1 MDQEPTKKTFKQYLF
16 FLFGQQFSLL
26 GSIVVYFVITWWVT
40 VETGNAVYLA
50 IMSFLFFVPQII
62 VTPIAGVLSDKLDR
76 KKILILIDGFQAFV
90 TFFLFLIF
98 FLKISNVW
106 LIITINTLRSI
117 LQAIHLPTVNAIVPT
132 MVPKDK
138 LSRING
144 INFLMM
150 IIGPILAG
158 FLLEI
163 IPVANLI
170 LLDIFTFLIALIP
183 LLLVKIPSGSV
194 NSIKKVKKTFI
205 KDFKAGFKIVN
216 AIPGLLSLMLYAM
229 LANFFTRPFMV
240 LIPYFVKFVHFGV
253 PLSYALV
260 MTFSQIGS
268 ISGAVIS
275 SLKKNWKHKVTTMML
290 LTIIFFIAYGS
301 VILAPTGNFIFIG
314 ICVLVAFSTFP
325 INWAIYMTILQ
336 TGVPKDK
343 IGRVISIDHMISM
356 AITPIGAIIS
366 GPLAELMG
374 INNLYLVSALLGI
387 TFTIMIWS
395 FTKIR
400 ILDQKE
406 IVVFEESTKT
416 QEELIIE

>member
-1 MDQEPTKKTFKQYLF
+1 MDQVPTKKTFKQYLF

-26 GSIVVYFVITWWVT
+26 GSVVVYFVITWWIT
-40 VETGNAVYLA
+40 AETGSAVYLA
-50 IMSFLFFVPQII
+50 IMSFLFFIPQIL

-76 KKILILIDGFQAFV
+76 KKILILIDGFQALV

-98 FLKISNVW
+98 FLKILNIW
-106 LIITINTLRSI
+106 LIITISTLRSI

-144 INFLMM
+144 INYFMM

-158 FLLEI
+158 VLLEI

-183 LLLVKIPSGSV
+183 LLLVKIPSVSG

-205 KDFKAGFKIVN
+205 KDFKAGFKIIN
-216 AIPGLLSLMLYAM
+216 TIPGLLSLMLYAM

-240 LIPYFVKFVHFGV
+240 LVPYFVKFVHLGD

-268 ISGAVIS
+268 ISGALIS
-275 SLKKNWKHKVTTMML
+275 SLKKNWKHKVTMMML
-290 LTIIFFIAYGS
+290 LTIIFFVSYGS
-301 VILAPTGNFIFIG
+301 VILATTGNFIFIG

-343 IGRVISIDHMISM
+343 VGRVISIDHMISM

-374 INNLYLVSALLGI
+374 ITNLYLVSALLGI
-387 TFTIMIWS
+387 TATIIIWF

-400 ILDQKE
+400 SLDQKE
-406 IVVFEESTKT
+406 VLIIEEIQKTK
-416 QEELIIE
+416 EELIIE

>member
-1 MDQEPTKKTFKQYLF
+1 
-16 FLFGQQFSLL
+16 
-26 GSIVVYFVITWWVT
+26 
-40 VETGNAVYLA
+40 
-50 IMSFLFFVPQII
+50 
-62 VTPIAGVLSDKLDR
+62 
-76 KKILILIDGFQAFV
+76 
-90 TFFLFLIF
+90 
-98 FLKISNVW
+98 
-106 LIITINTLRSI
+106 
-117 LQAIHLPTVNAIVPT
+117 

-170 LLDIFTFLIALIP
+170 LIDIFTFLIALIP
-183 LLLVKIPSGSV
+183 LLLVKIPSVSD

-205 KDFKAGFKIVN
+205 KDFKEGFKIVI

-240 LIPYFVKFVHFGV
+240 LIPYFVKFVHFGE

-268 ISGAVIS
+268 ILGALIS
-275 SLKKNWKHKVTTMML
+275 SLKKNWKHKVTMMML
-290 LTIIFFIAYGS
+290 LTIIFFIAYGT

-387 TFTIMIWS
+387 TFTIIIWS

-400 ILDQKE
+400 SVDQKE
-406 IVVFEESTKT
+406 LLIIEEIHKTK
-416 QEELIIE
+416 EELIIE

>member
-1 MDQEPTKKTFKQYLF
+1 MEQEPTKKTFKQYLF

-40 VETGNAVYLA
+40 VETGSAVYLA

-106 LIITINTLRSI
+106 LIITINTLRST
-117 LQAIHLPTVNAIVPT
+117 LQAIHLPTVNAITPT
-132 MVPKDK
+132 MVPKEK

-144 INFLMM
+144 INYLMM
-150 IIGPILAG
+150 IVGPILAG

-170 LLDIFTFLIALIP
+170 LLDIFTFFIALIP
-183 LLLVKIPSGSV
+183 LLFVKIPFVSEK
-194 NSIKKVKKTFI
+194 SIKKVKKTFI
-205 KDFKAGFKIVN
+205 KDFKEGFKIVY

-240 LIPYFVKFVHFGV
+240 LIPYFVKFVHFGD

-268 ISGAVIS
+268 ISGALIS
-275 SLKKNWKHKVTTMML
+275 SLKKNWKHKVAMMMI

-301 VILAPTGNFIFIG
+301 VILAPTGNFLFIG

-343 IGRVISIDHMISM
+343 IGRVVSIDHMISM
-356 AITPIGAIIS
+356 AITPIGAILS

-374 INNLYLVSALLGI
+374 ISNLYLASALLGI
-387 TFTIMIWS
+387 TATIIIWF

-400 ILDQKE
+400 SLDQKE
-406 IVVFEESTKT
+406 LLIIEEIQKTK
-416 QEELIIE
+416 EELIIE

>member
-40 VETGNAVYLA
+40 IETGNAVYLA
-50 IMSFLFFVPQII
+50 IMSFLFFIPQIL

-98 FLKISNVW
+98 FLRLLNVW
-106 LIITINTLRSI
+106 LIITISTLRSI

-132 MVPKDK
+132 MVPKNK

-183 LLLVKIPSGSV
+183 LLLVKIPSVSV
-194 NSIKKVKKTFI
+194 DPTKKVKKTFI

-240 LIPYFVKFVHFGV
+240 LIPYFVKFVHFGE

-268 ISGAVIS
+268 ISGALIS
-275 SLKKNWKHKVTTMML
+275 SVKKNWKHKVTTMML

-301 VILAPTGNFIFIG
+301 VILAPTGNFLFIG

-343 IGRVISIDHMISM
+343 IGRVVSIDHMISM

-387 TFTIMIWS
+387 AFTIIIWS

-406 IVVFEESTKT
+406 KVVFEEITKT